1 MGLIECSELEVPP
14 PPRCCLILCLS
25 LGSAGRTS
33 TIAVTRTEKAFFF
46 FEQHI
51 RAQFEDGRDFGQT
64 GSRLHREP
72 GNPRE
77 KLNEPHPALSN
88 SGKLWSLALSLSL
101 SLNVTTW
108 SSSAPVLNWRRAPD
122 LVLNPKGIRCGWVY
136 YPRNYLLKLHV
147 VVKSVLIYI
156 LMSVAMG
163 ILVLSPINVQG
174 EVSLIIHCCA
184 FFFFFF
190 KDPGLKMFSFFPV
203 SRLAFVSKQGV
214 DLFLLVLKRI
224 VLLNFANY
232 S

>member
-1 MGLIECSELEVPP
+1 M
-14 PPRCCLILCLS
+14 
-25 LGSAGRTS
+25 
-33 TIAVTRTEKAFFF
+33 
-46 FEQHI
+46 
-51 RAQFEDGRDFGQT
+51 
-64 GSRLHREP
+64 
-72 GNPRE
+72 
-77 KLNEPHPALSN
+77 
-88 SGKLWSLALSLSL
+88 
-101 SLNVTTW
+101 
-108 SSSAPVLNWRRAPD
+108 
-122 LVLNPKGIRCGWVY
+122 
-136 YPRNYLLKLHV
+136 KLHV